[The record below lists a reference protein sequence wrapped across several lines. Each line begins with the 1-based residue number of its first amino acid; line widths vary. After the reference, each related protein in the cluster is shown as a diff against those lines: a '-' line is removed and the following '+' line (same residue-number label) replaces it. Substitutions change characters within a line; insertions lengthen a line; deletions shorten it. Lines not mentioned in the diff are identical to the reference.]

1 MSDGASSEVSNAQ
14 SLLIR
19 LLANFPGCL
28 ESLGV
33 QGLAHSGCEPKLI
46 NWVSVFS
53 DRSLPFTFVQLW
65 SALVLLLWPA
75 LRDFLGRQWSPQ
87 GSLNFELLAFS
98 APSSPV

>member
-28 ESLGV
+28 GSLGV

-46 NWVSVFS
+46 NWVSSGSCGVGITN
-53 DRSLPFTFVQLW
+53 LPAAIVRGLH
-65 SALVLLLWPA
+65 
-75 LRDFLGRQWSPQ
+75 
-87 GSLNFELLAFS
+87 
-98 APSSPV
+98 

>member
-75 LRDFLGRQWSPQ
+75 LRDYLGRQ
-87 GSLNFELLAFS
+87 
-98 APSSPV
+98 